1 MAYYIFCEIAWMKYY
16 CGVTDD
22 DKPINGGKFIDENG
36 EGGEIFNFRPY
47 NHRCYG
53 YVMHQGDEM
62 HLERLDIDKALRHSP
77 KIEDVT
83 VIWVATDGSGCRIV
97 GWYEHAV
104 MYRYWQYIYDV
115 DYGYE
120 KYYNFEAH
128 EQDCYLIDPADRTF
142 PIPRAKKAG
151 KGKGMGQ
158 SQVWYADSEYAQSVF
173 IPKVQKYLDSV
184 RDKCERFWFS
194 WEELSTTAED
204 KG

>member
-53 YVMHQGDEM
+53 YVMHYGDEM
-62 HLERLDIDKALRHSP
+62 HLERLATDKALRHSP

-83 VIWVATDGSGCRIV
+83 VIWVATNGNGCRIV

-104 MYRYWQYIYDV
+104 MYRYWQCIVDREYD
-115 DYGYE
+115 
-120 KYYNFEAH
+120 YNFEAH
-128 EQDCYLIDPADRTF
+128 EKDCYLIDTDDRTF
-142 PIPRAKKAG
+142 TIPRAPQAG

-184 RDKCERFWFS
+184 RDKCERF
-194 WEELSTTAED
+194 
-204 KG
+204 